1 MKIINVVG
9 ARPNYMKVAP
19 IHARLRQNSAF
30 DVKLVHTGQHYDENM
45 SKIFFDELQ
54 MPKPDYYLE
63 VKGGTHAKQ
72 TALIMERFED
82 VLFEEKPDYI
92 LVAGDVNS
100 TIACALTAAKLHI
113 KVAHL
118 EAGLRSFDREM
129 PEEINRVLTDQIS
142 DLCLLPSEDARE
154 NLLNEGIAEKKIF
167 FVGNAMIDTLDKFLP
182 RIKNRIEILERHN
195 LIPNQY
201 ALLTLHRPSNVDNI
215 KVFNEIIAAI
225 KIIATDIDVVFSA
238 HPRTRDLLNR
248 NKLDVGNIK
257 IIEPL
262 GYIDFLKLQ
271 SEAAL
276 VLTDSGGLQEETT
289 CLNIPCLT
297 LRKNTER
304 PITISAGTN
313 RLVGTN
319 KEDIILAANHV
330 LKTPPQ
336 TKARPKFWD
345 GKTAL
350 RVEKIF
356 SQLS

>member
-19 IHARLRQNSAF
+19 IHDRLRENPAF

-63 VKGGTHAKQ
+63 VKGGTHARQ

-113 KVAHL
+113 KIAHL

-154 NLLNEGIAEKKIF
+154 NLLNEGIAEDKIF

-182 RIKNRIEILERHN
+182 RIKNKIEILERHN

-225 KIIATDIDVVFSA
+225 KIISTDIDVVFSA

-289 CLNIPCLT
+289 CLNVPCLT

-319 KEDIILAANHV
+319 KEDIILATNHV
-330 LKTPPQ
+330 LKNPPQ